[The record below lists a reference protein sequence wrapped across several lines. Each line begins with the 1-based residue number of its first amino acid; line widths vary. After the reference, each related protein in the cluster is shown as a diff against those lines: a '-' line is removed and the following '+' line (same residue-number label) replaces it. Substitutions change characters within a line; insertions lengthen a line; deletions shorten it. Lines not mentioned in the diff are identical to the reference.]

1 MTTVLRFVV
10 VGLTR
15 CLRAAL
21 PIDRLPCPSREPD
34 LGWRFMDLANRL
46 PPRSLIPACD
56 VDLPR
61 FQQIVEQIH
70 DLPQVGAFKVGA
82 ALGLSVGL
90 PAVVKAA
97 REFTDKPIIYDH
109 QKAGTDIPD
118 TAPGFMRTLK
128 AAGID
133 AVILFPFTGPATQR
147 SWTQAAVDEGLDV
160 LVGAHMTHEAFLA
173 TDNGYIDISATTR
186 IYEMAA
192 AAGVRHFVVPGNQPE
207 VITHVREA
215 VAAETTDA
223 IFYAPGFIA
232 QRGQISDAAHVA
244 GPRWHAIV
252 GRAIYEAA
260 DIRSAVASLSHS
272 L

>member
-1 MTTVLRFVV
+1 
-10 VGLTR
+10 
-15 CLRAAL
+15 
-21 PIDRLPCPSREPD
+21 
-34 LGWRFMDLANRL
+34 MDLATRL

-61 FQQIVEQIH
+61 FKQIVHEIH

-90 PAVVKAA
+90 PAVVEAA
-97 REFTDKPIIYDH
+97 RAFTDKPLIYDH

-118 TAPGFMRTLK
+118 TAAGFMRALRT
-128 AAGID
+128 AGLD

-147 SWTQAAVDEGLDV
+147 TWTQAAVDEGLDV
-160 LVGAHMTHEAFLA
+160 LVGAHMTHDGFLA
-173 TDNGYIDISATTR
+173 ADNGYIETSSTTR

-192 AAGVRHFVVPGNQPE
+192 AAGVRHFVVPGNQPD
-207 VITHVREA
+207 VIKHVRE
-215 VAAETTDA
+215 VVSAETTDA
-223 IFYAPGFIA
+223 VFYAPGFIA
-232 QRGQISDAAHVA
+232 QRGQISEAALVA
-244 GPRWHAIV
+244 GSRWHAIV